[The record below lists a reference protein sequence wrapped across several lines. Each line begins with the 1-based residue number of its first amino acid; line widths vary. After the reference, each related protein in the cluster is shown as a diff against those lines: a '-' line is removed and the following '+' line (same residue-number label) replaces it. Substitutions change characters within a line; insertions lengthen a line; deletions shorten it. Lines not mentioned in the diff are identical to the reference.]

1 MNPYEAEIVW
11 KIFDLYL
18 QDDML
23 ASTVARYLNHNGYLK
38 KEDGGT
44 DQRPFTFDFVVNIL
58 DNPIYCG
65 KLVYGRR
72 TNKKGA
78 DGKDP
83 SA

>member
-1 MNPYEAEIVW
+1 
-11 KIFDLYL
+11 
-18 QDDML
+18 ML
-23 ASTVARYLNHNGYLK
+23 ASTVVRYLNDNGYLK